1 VSRESVVRPIYE
13 SIDDISNEERLA
25 EHLMLRWELDGW
37 KRNPRMYPIDI
48 SFIKDDV
55 IKGFAEIKCR
65 TVSVDTYETY
75 MISVSKVIA
84 AQSLSKAT
92 GLGCYLVV
100 KWTDSLGWI
109 SFGSGEKVVD
119 PRPGIIRPKFVA
131 WGGRSDREDPQ
142 DMEPVIHFDIDDFR
156 MDYL

>member
-1 VSRESVVRPIYE
+1 MARPIYE

-37 KRNPRMYPIDI
+37 KRNPPMYPIDI
-48 SFIKDDV
+48 SFMKDGV

-65 TVSVDTYETY
+65 NCSADTYKTY
-75 MISVSKVIA
+75 MISASKVIA
-84 AQSLSKAT
+84 AQSLTKAT
-92 GLGCYLVV
+92 GLDCYLVV

-109 SFGSGEKVVD
+109 SFGSGEEVVD
-119 PRPGIIRPKFVA
+119 PRPGIISTKFVA
-131 WGGRSDREDPQ
+131 WGGRSDRQDPQ